1 MVGLRIYNSGVGRF
15 LPNGCQPQQHIPCVK
30 QRFVHYGWC
39 WSHGGSKSH
48 KFDQHFQS
56 QGFPENRKRKISFM
70 TKIEYEFTL
79 MHLIGRFY
87 AVKIEELGNITSH
100 FPKCYYVEWFLYIN
114 TDLTLSK
121 WLWAEKIDF
130 SKFIIKFQKI
140 KKIAFHIDFGR

>member
-1 MVGLRIYNSGVGRF
+1 
-15 LPNGCQPQQHIPCVK
+15 
-30 QRFVHYGWC
+30 
-39 WSHGGSKSH
+39 
-48 KFDQHFQS
+48 
-56 QGFPENRKRKISFM
+56 M

-121 WLWAEKIDF
+121 W
-130 SKFIIKFQKI
+130 
-140 KKIAFHIDFGR
+140 